1 MEINY
6 KKVDFIKWDSQF
18 LMFCLLVLIILWN
31 SGEIICIV
39 PVFIVLFIRIFF
51 PLFVKKNTKI
61 SFLND
66 ELAVSGKR
74 IKKEIQYFDIKK
86 LVIRKNI
93 LGSYDI
99 IINPDISEC
108 MRRYHNYYYDIAD
121 GEKNGFVICD
131 VKNIDE
137 IEEYLLGKMN
147 FYRENNLIKEETVY
161 SKYSIFMEYG
171 YLAFF
176 VIGVPWLIMSSLII
190 SSENPLI
197 YILILIGY
205 IILINIK
212 FLKKKYTILKI
223 GNNRLSVKIKNKRM
237 YVVDDFDI
245 QKDKMIVKYKYQ
257 KGNMW
262 LYNADVLPSE
272 YYFEKEK
279 DTVNTKK

>member
-1 MEINY
+1 M
-6 KKVDFIKWDSQF
+6 
-18 LMFCLLVLIILWN
+18 
-31 SGEIICIV
+31 
-39 PVFIVLFIRIFF
+39 
-51 PLFVKKNTKI
+51 
-61 SFLND
+61 
-66 ELAVSGKR
+66 
-74 IKKEIQYFDIKK
+74 
-86 LVIRKNI
+86 
-93 LGSYDI
+93 
-99 IINPDISEC
+99 
-108 MRRYHNYYYDIAD
+108 
-121 GEKNGFVICD
+121 
-131 VKNIDE
+131 KNIDE

-212 FLKKKYTILKI
+212 FSKKKYTILKI

-245 QKDKMIVKYKYQ
+245 QKDKMIIKYKYQ

-279 DTVNTKK
+279 DTINTKK